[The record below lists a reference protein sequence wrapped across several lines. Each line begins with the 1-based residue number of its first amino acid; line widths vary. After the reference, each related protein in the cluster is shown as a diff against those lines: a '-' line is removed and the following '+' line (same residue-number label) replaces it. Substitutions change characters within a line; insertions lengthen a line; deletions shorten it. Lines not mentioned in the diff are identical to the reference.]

1 MFKIHCQTYPLAS
14 SAHPD
19 QLSPASLTL
28 SNLGFPPDRLV
39 PNLAYPGNSQW
50 KSYNIQPSSHLQ
62 LHLCVNINHTET
74 KPISRV
80 CCSAFFREIFWEI
93 LKRKHQC
100 VFCKRHYSGT
110 IWLIENKSRTISM
123 QQTDNDFKHLG
134 IKRTA
139 CLLRGCGEN
148 CISLNDT
155 TVKIKLQKH

>member
-50 KSYNIQPSSHLQ
+50 KSYNIQPSSFTYVSTLTTQKRSQSVGFVVPHSFEK
-62 LHLCVNINHTET
+62 C
-74 KPISRV
+74 
-80 CCSAFFREIFWEI
+80 FWEI